1 MSATGAISTTPEV
14 GPDLAA
20 PQTGRLQLA
29 LNVDD
34 LDAAIEFYS
43 RMFGVRPV
51 KVKPGYAN
59 FAIAEPPLKLVLF
72 SGAGEPGT
80 LNHLGVEVTTADA
93 VSAADARLRADGL
106 ETTEVA
112 ETNCCLTYHSHRWPS
127 GASSQVSVLAAKQ
140 QFVSATSVVSSPSA
154 RRRASAALT
163 ASAVV
168 TSTPR

>member
-1 MSATGAISTTPEV
+1 MTATGATTTTPKV

-20 PQTGRLQLA
+20 PATGRLQLA

-43 RMFGVRPV
+43 RMFGLRPV

-106 ETTEVA
+106 ETTEVVD
-112 ETNCCLTYHSHRWPS
+112 TNCCF
-127 GASSQVSVLAAKQ
+127 AAKTETWLEAPDGQ
-140 QFVSATSVVSSPSA
+140 RWEWYVSMMTSPASTAIPPP
-154 RRRASAALT
+154 RPRRAAAHD
-163 ASAVV
+163 
-168 TSTPR
+168 PRPPTDRN

>member
-1 MSATGAISTTPEV
+1 MTTTDEATML

-20 PQTGRLQLA
+20 PLGGRLQLA

-43 RMFGVRPV
+43 RMFGVQPV

-80 LNHLGVEVTTADA
+80 LNHLGVEVPTADA
-93 VSAADARLRADGL
+93 VSAADARLRSDGL
-106 ETTEVA
+106 ETTDVT
-112 ETNCCLTYHSHRWPS
+112 ETTCCF
-127 GASSQVSVLAAKQ
+127 AAKTETWLEAPDGQ
-140 QFVSATSVVSSPSA
+140 RWEWYVKHDDLADFGATDGSDTDDSGSG
-154 RRRASAALT
+154 
-163 ASAVV
+163 
-168 TSTPR
+168 STTCCP

>member
-112 ETNCCLTYHSHRWPS
+112 ETNCCF
-127 GASSQVSVLAAKQ
+127 AAKTETWLEAPDGQ
-140 QFVSATSVVSSPSA
+140 RWEWYVKHDDLAGFDGTVASHTPSDPP
-154 RRRASAALT
+154 
-163 ASAVV
+163 
-168 TSTPR
+168 TSTSTCCP

>member
-1 MSATGAISTTPEV
+1 MTATGATTTTPEV
-14 GPDLAA
+14 GPDLVA
-20 PQTGRLQLA
+20 PATGRLQLA

-106 ETTEVA
+106 ETTDVA
-112 ETNCCLTYHSHRWPS
+112 ETNCCF
-127 GASSQVSVLAAKQ
+127 AAKTETWLEAPDGQ
-140 QFVSATSVVSSPSA
+140 RWEWYVKHDDLAGFDGDAPSVTDS
-154 RRRASAALT
+154 LT
-163 ASAVV
+163 AS
-168 TSTPR
+168 TCCP

>member
-1 MSATGAISTTPEV
+1 MTATDHSTTL

-20 PQTGRLQLA
+20 PLGGRLQLA

-72 SGAGEPGT
+72 SGVGEPGT
-80 LNHLGVEVTTADA
+80 LNHLGVEVSTADA
-93 VSAADARLRADGL
+93 VSAADARLRSDGL
-106 ETTEVA
+106 ETTDVA
-112 ETNCCLTYHSHRWPS
+112 DTTCCF
-127 GASSQVSVLAAKQ
+127 AAKTETWLEAPDGQ
-140 QFVSATSVVSSPSA
+140 RWEWYVKHDDLEGFGSSDAEASTLAPPSTSPS
-154 RRRASAALT
+154 T
-163 ASAVV
+163 CC
-168 TSTPR
+168 P

>member
-1 MSATGAISTTPEV
+1 MTPIGVTTTTPEV

-20 PQTGRLQLA
+20 PETGRLQLA
-29 LNVDD
+29 LNVGD

-80 LNHLGVEVTTADA
+80 LNHLGVEVPTADA

-106 ETTEVA
+106 ETTDVA
-112 ETNCCLTYHSHRWPS
+112 DTTCCF
-127 GASSQVSVLAAKQ
+127 AAKTETWLEAPDGQ
-140 QFVSATSVVSSPSA
+140 RWEWYVKHDDLADFGSDTA
-154 RRRASAALT
+154 T
-163 ASAVV
+163 ASP
-168 TSTPR
+168 TSTSTCCP

>member
-1 MSATGAISTTPEV
+1 MTATDHSTTL

-20 PQTGRLQLA
+20 PLGGRLQLA

-51 KVKPGYAN
+51 KVKAGYAN

-80 LNHLGVEVTTADA
+80 LNHLGVEVSTADA
-93 VSAADARLRADGL
+93 VSAADARLRSDGL

-112 ETNCCLTYHSHRWPS
+112 DTTCCF
-127 GASSQVSVLAAKQ
+127 AAKTETWLEAPDGQ
-140 QFVSATSVVSSPSA
+140 RWEWYVKHADIAEFGAD
-154 RRRASAALT
+154 AAVT
-163 ASAVV
+163 V
-168 TSTPR
+168 TSSDCACG